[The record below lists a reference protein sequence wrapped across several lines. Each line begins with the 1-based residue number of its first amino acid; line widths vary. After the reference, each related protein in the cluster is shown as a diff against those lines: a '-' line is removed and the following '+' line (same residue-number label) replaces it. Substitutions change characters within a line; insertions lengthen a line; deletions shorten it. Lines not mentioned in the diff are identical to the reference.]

1 MNSGR
6 LLFFIADRN
15 KEHNIR
21 SFFRFTNGFCFSPL
35 KNLHFYCGN
44 SINISSLSVFSII
57 FYIKKR
63 KNMKKINVLIEKVNA
78 HPEKEVERLV
88 LQKRG

>member
-35 KNLHFYCGN
+35 KNFHFYCGN
-44 SINISSLSVFSII
+44 LINIPSLSLFSIV
-57 FYIKKR
+57 FLYKTQKKHEE
-63 KNMKKINVLIEKVNA
+63 N
-78 HPEKEVERLV
+78 
-88 LQKRG
+88 Q

>member
-21 SFFRFTNGFCFSPL
+21 SFFRFTNGFCVSPL

-57 FYIKKR
+57 FYTKNR
-63 KNMKKINVLIEKVNA
+63 KNMRKINEKTEMFPVP
-78 HPEKEVERLV
+78 HVFPFQRMIT
-88 LQKRG
+88 